1 MQQLENVQTN
11 HIIVDEKFKSSKEKC
26 EIRSLKEALTSVMNI
41 STKFVTDNRKARL
54 KKSKTYAE
62 VSQSSQAYDYNCSG
76 ENLMNLEAIKKY
88 LLNSENSSIIS
99 ASPPV
104 LCTNTPSPE
113 NSSAY
118 KCNRLSLESTQDREI
133 LDILE
138 ELQNHEPCI
147 SNLRTSGT
155 IDDERLQGHFCS
167 DTVFNLSKRVLSG
180 NEIKVLEKG
189 LDERT

>member
-1 MQQLENVQTN
+1 
-11 HIIVDEKFKSSKEKC
+11 
-26 EIRSLKEALTSVMNI
+26 MNI
-41 STKFVTDNRKARL
+41 STKFVTDNSKSRL

-62 VSQSSQAYDYNCSG
+62 VLQSSQAQDYSCSG
-76 ENLMNLEAIKKY
+76 ENVMNLEVIKKD

-99 ASPPV
+99 ASPPA
-104 LCTNTPSPE
+104 LCTNTSSPE
-113 NSSAY
+113 NPSAY
-118 KCNRLSLESTQDREI
+118 KCNRLSLESTEDREV

-167 DTVFNLSKRVLSG
+167 DTVFNLSNRVLSK
-180 NEIKVLEKG
+180 NEIKVLDKG